1 MLLLEENSMNKEN
14 YRILVVH
21 NYYKIPGGEDTV
33 VQNEMKMLEDAGH
46 YVMLYARHNSELEQM
61 SKIGKLCL
69 PLTTIFSV
77 RTYRDIKKIIREN
90 KIDVVH
96 VHNTLNLISPAVY
109 YAALRCKVPVIQT
122 IHNFR
127 LLCPAATC
135 YRDGKICE
143 DCIEKNL
150 GCAVKHSCYRN
161 SKIETLA
168 CVMVLRIHRI
178 AGIYK
183 KLFYICLTEFNKQML
198 LKQGQIKPT
207 QIFVKPNT
215 VVENPTYP
223 IVKKRKD
230 QFVFAGR
237 LDELKGIEILL
248 EAWKKMGNTAPTLIV
263 CGTGPK
269 ETWVRKFVKE
279 NHLMQVELRGFV
291 SQDAVKEIM
300 AESKGMIL
308 PTQWY
313 EGFPMSIV
321 EAFSVGTPVIGSDI
335 GNVGSIIVNGVNGRK
350 FTPSSSDEL
359 VECVRNM
366 NVSNDSVFRYYSENY
381 AQEINLDQLCEIYEK
396 AIIGIG
402 NKI

>member
-1 MLLLEENSMNKEN
+1 MNKRN

-237 LDELKGIEILL
+237 LDELKGI
-248 EAWKKMGNTAPTLIV
+248 
-263 CGTGPK
+263 
-269 ETWVRKFVKE
+269 
-279 NHLMQVELRGFV
+279 
-291 SQDAVKEIM
+291 
-300 AESKGMIL
+300 
-308 PTQWY
+308 
-313 EGFPMSIV
+313 
-321 EAFSVGTPVIGSDI
+321 
-335 GNVGSIIVNGVNGRK
+335 
-350 FTPSSSDEL
+350 
-359 VECVRNM
+359 
-366 NVSNDSVFRYYSENY
+366 
-381 AQEINLDQLCEIYEK
+381 
-396 AIIGIG
+396 
-402 NKI
+402 

>member
-1 MLLLEENSMNKEN
+1 MNKEK

-46 YVMLYARHNSELEQM
+46 RVMLYVRHNSELEQM
-61 SKIGKLCL
+61 SKIGKLRL
-69 PLTTIFSV
+69 PFTTIFSM
-77 RTYRDIKKIIREN
+77 RTYKDIKKIIREN

-127 LLCPAATC
+127 LICPAATC
-135 YRDGKICE
+135 YRNGKICE
-143 DCIEKNL
+143 DCIGKNL
-150 GCAVKHSCYRN
+150 GCAVKHRCYRN

-168 CVMVLRIHRI
+168 CVMVLCIHRI
-178 AGIYK
+178 TGIYK
-183 KLFYICLTEFNKQML
+183 KIFYICLTEFNKQML
-198 LKQGQIKPT
+198 LKQGQIKPS
-207 QIFVKPNT
+207 QIFIKPNT
-215 VVENPTYP
+215 VVDNAVYP
-223 IVKKRKD
+223 VVNKRKD

-237 LDELKGIEILL
+237 LDELKGIAILL
-248 EAWKKMGNTAPTLIV
+248 EAWKKMGNTAPTLII

-269 ETWVRKFVKE
+269 ETWVREYVKD
-279 NHLMQVELRGFV
+279 NRLTHVLVKGFV
-291 SQDAVKEIM
+291 SQDEVKKIM

-313 EGFPMSIV
+313 EGFPMSVV

-335 GNVGSIIVNGVNGRK
+335 GNVGSIIVNGVNGQK

-366 NVSNDSVFRYYSENY
+366 DISNDSVFQYYSENY
-381 AQEINLDQLCEIYEK
+381 AQQTNLEQLCEIYEK
-396 AIIGIG
+396 AIVGIG